1 MSVAEQRVAVV
12 TGAGR
17 GIGLAIAQVLHRDGM
32 RIVIVDLEDE
42 RAREGAAAVGDDAD
56 WIRANVSDPDDVERL
71 ARTVVERHGRWDV
84 LVNNAG
90 ALRTGSLSETTL
102 EQWNAV
108 FAGTV
113 TTSWLCT
120 RAAAAPMRAV
130 GGGRIVNI
138 QSVVAQGGPS
148 EGLVAYTAAKAALHG
163 LTLSAARELGPDG
176 TTVNCVSPG
185 AVVTEA
191 WARMGDVEQMRAER
205 AASAVL
211 GRVAEAWEIGEA
223 VRYLASPEAGFV
235 TAQTI
240 VVDGG
245 RTDKI

>member
-1 MSVAEQRVAVV
+1 MRVAVV

-17 GIGLAIAQVLHRDGM
+17 GIGLEIARVLHRDGT
-32 RIVIVDLEDE
+32 RVVIVDLEDD
-42 RAREGAAAVGDDAD
+42 RAQQAAVDVGGETD
-56 WIRANVSDPDDVERL
+56 WIRANVSDPDDVARMT
-71 ARTVVERHGRWDV
+71 RTVLERHGRWDV

-90 ALRTGSLSETTL
+90 LLRTGTLADTSLDE
-102 EQWNAV
+102 WNAV

-120 RAAAAPMRAV
+120 RAAAEPMRAV

-148 EGLVAYTAAKAALHG
+148 EGLVAYTAAKSALHG
-163 LTLSAARELGPDG
+163 LTLAAARELGPDG

-191 WARMGDVEQMRAER
+191 WSRIGDPEQMRAER
-205 AASAVL
+205 AAAAAL

-245 RTDKI
+245 RTDKL